1 LKIPRDN
8 DKIWIWI
15 AALPFSGPFSPKG
28 GEKMRSYETM
38 YILSPDL
45 SEEERKGLI
54 ERFKNLIIE
63 NGGEITNFDEWGKR
77 KLAYPIDKKPEG
89 YYVLM
94 NFNSDSR
101 VSREL
106 ERVYKITDG
115 VLRYLIIRTDE

>member
-1 LKIPRDN
+1 
-8 DKIWIWI
+8 
-15 AALPFSGPFSPKG
+15 
-28 GEKMRSYETM
+28 MRSYETM
-38 YILSPDL
+38 YILSPEL

-63 NGGEITNFDEWGKR
+63 NGGELTNFDEWGKR
-77 KLAYPIDKKPEG
+77 KLAYLIDKKSEG

-94 NFNSDSR
+94 NFNANTN
-101 VSREL
+101 VSQEL

>member
-1 LKIPRDN
+1 M
-8 DKIWIWI
+8 
-15 AALPFSGPFSPKG
+15 PFLGPFSPKG

-101 VSREL
+101 VSQEL